1 MLCANDRAAYWLA
14 AMQDGAN
21 MGPQDGKRCLQPR
34 LTLFNKLM
42 TKSCPPLQRVEA
54 VILNDK
60 LILAIC

>member
-1 MLCANDRAAYWLA
+1 MIEPRIVSCNARWREY
-14 AMQDGAN
+14 GT
-21 MGPQDGKRCLQPR
+21 QDGKRCLLPR

-60 LILAIC
+60 LIPGTC